1 MKFNTIVS
9 VDPGLSGG
17 LSLFQDNQ
25 LVACISMPTVKVE
38 TKPARYKFD
47 LLNGKKQFIKSGPN
61 KGKAK
66 MIQISA
72 AKYDTHL
79 ALNEIKDFFT
89 FSEPE
94 NVAIILEA
102 PAMSCGNLNAKFG
115 NSAKSTATTNQNFG
129 KLLAVAELCNLNI
142 FTVPPH
148 KWKKDLNLTKDKEQC
163 VSFAEKLFDRS
174 FRTQRNSLI
183 DGQAESALIGH
194 WFITSQGNEDE

>member
-9 VDPGLSGG
+9 ADIGLNGG

-61 KGKAK
+61 KGQAK

-89 FSEPE
+89 FSEPG

-102 PAMSCGNLNAKFG
+102 PAMSFG
-115 NSAKSTATTNQNFG
+115 NSASSTATTNQNFG
-129 KLLAVAELCNLNI
+129 KLLAVAELCNLKI

-163 VSFAEKLFDRS
+163 VSFAEKLFDKS
-174 FRTQRNSLI
+174 FRTQRNAML
-183 DGQAESALIGH
+183 DGPAESALIGH
-194 WFITSQGNEDE
+194 WFIQSDHNNDTEVTN

>member
-9 VDPGLSGG
+9 VDPGLAGG
-17 LSLFQDNQ
+17 LSIFQDNQ
-25 LVACISMPTVKVE
+25 LISCIEMPTVKVE
-38 TKPARYKFD
+38 TKPARYKLD
-47 LLNGKKQFIKSGPN
+47 LLNGKKQFIKSGPK
-61 KGKAK
+61 KGQAK

-72 AKYDTHL
+72 SKYDTRL

-102 PAMSCGNLNAKFG
+102 PAMSFG
-115 NSAKSTATTNQNFG
+115 NSASSTATTNQNFG

-148 KWKKDLNLTKDKEQC
+148 KWKKDLNLTKDKEEC
-163 VSFAEKLFDRS
+163 VRYAEQLSSKS
-174 FRTQRNSLI
+174 FRTERGALK
-183 DGQAESALIGH
+183 DGPAESMLIGH
-194 WFITSQGNEDE
+194 WFITSQED

>member
-9 VDPGLSGG
+9 VDPGLAGG
-17 LSLFQDNQ
+17 ISLFKDNQ

-38 TKPARYKFD
+38 TKPARYKLD
-47 LLNGKKQFIKSGPN
+47 LLNGKKQFIKSGPK
-61 KGKAK
+61 KGQAK

-102 PAMSCGNLNAKFG
+102 PAMSCGN
-115 NSAKSTATTNQNFG
+115 SASSTATTNQNFG

-163 VSFAEKLFDRS
+163 VQYAEQLFNKS
-174 FRTQRNSLI
+174 FRTQRNAML
-183 DGQAESALIGH
+183 DGPAEASLIGH
-194 WFITSQGNEDE
+194 WLIKSDHNNDTEVTN

>member
-9 VDPGLSGG
+9 VDIGLAGG
-17 LSLFQDNQ
+17 LSLFQDNK

-38 TKPARYKFD
+38 TKPARYKLD
-47 LLNGKKQFIKSGPN
+47 LLNGKKQFIKSGSN
-61 KGKAK
+61 KGKPK
-66 MIQISA
+66 MIQVSA

-79 ALNEIKDFFT
+79 ALKEIEDFFL

-94 NVAIILEA
+94 NIAIILEA
-102 PAMSCGNLNAKFG
+102 PAMSFG
-115 NSAKSTATTNQNFG
+115 NSASSTATTNQNFG

-163 VSFAEKLFDRS
+163 VQYAEQLSGKS
-174 FRTQRNSLI
+174 FRTDRGALK
-183 DGQAESALIGH
+183 DGPAES
-194 WFITSQGNEDE
+194 F

>member
-9 VDPGLSGG
+9 VDPGLAGG
-17 LSLFQDNQ
+17 LSLFQDNK

-61 KGKAK
+61 KGQAK
-66 MIQISA
+66 MIQVSA

-79 ALNEIKDFFT
+79 ALNEIKDFFS

-102 PAMSCGNLNAKFG
+102 PAMSFG
-115 NSAKSTATTNQNFG
+115 NSASSTATTNQNFG

-148 KWKKDLNLTKDKEQC
+148 KWKKDLNLTKDKEEC
-163 VSFAEKLFDRS
+163 VKYAEQLSGKS
-174 FRTQRNSLI
+174 FRTDRGALK
-183 DGQAESALIGH
+183 DGPAES
-194 WFITSQGNEDE
+194 F

>member
-9 VDPGLSGG
+9 VDPGLAGG

-25 LVACISMPTVKVE
+25 LMSCIEMPTVKVE
-38 TKPARYKFD
+38 TKPARYKLD
-47 LLNGKKQFIKSGPN
+47 LLNGKKQFIKSGPK
-61 KGKAK
+61 KGQAK

-102 PAMSCGNLNAKFG
+102 PAMSFG
-115 NSAKSTATTNQNFG
+115 NSASSTATTNQNFG

-163 VSFAEKLFDRS
+163 VRYAEQLSGKS
-174 FRTQRNSLI
+174 FRTDRGALK
-183 DGQAESALIGH
+183 DGPAESMLIGH
-194 WFITSQGNEDE
+194 WFMNSQED

>member
-9 VDPGLSGG
+9 VDPGLAGG
-17 LSLFQDNQ
+17 ISLFQDNK

-38 TKPARYKFD
+38 TKPARYKLD
-47 LLNGKKQFIKSGPN
+47 LLNGKKQFIKSGPK
-61 KGKAK
+61 KGQAK
-66 MIQISA
+66 TVQISA
-72 AKYDTHL
+72 AKYDTHM
-79 ALNEIKDFFT
+79 ALNEIKDFFS

-102 PAMSCGNLNAKFG
+102 PAMSFG
-115 NSAKSTATTNQNFG
+115 NSASSTATTNQNFG

-163 VSFAEKLFDRS
+163 VKYAEQLFNKS
-174 FRTQRNSLI
+174 FRTQRNAMLDGPAEASLI
-183 DGQAESALIGH
+183 GN
-194 WFITSQGNEDE
+194 WFIQSDHNNDTEVTN

>member
-9 VDPGLSGG
+9 ADIGLNGG

-47 LLNGKKQFIKSGPN
+47 LLKGKKQFIKSGPN
-61 KGKAK
+61 KGQAK

-89 FSEPE
+89 FSEPGD
-94 NVAIILEA
+94 VAIILEA
-102 PAMSCGNLNAKFG
+102 PAMSFG
-115 NSAKSTATTNQNFG
+115 NSASSTATTNQNFG

-163 VSFAEKLFDRS
+163 VKYAEKLFNKS
-174 FRTQRNSLI
+174 FRTQRNAML
-183 DGQAESALIGH
+183 DGPAESALIGH
-194 WFITSQGNEDE
+194 WFIQSDHNNDTEVTN

>member
-9 VDPGLSGG
+9 VDPGLAGG

-25 LVACISMPTVKVE
+25 LVSCISMPTVKVE
-38 TKPARYKFD
+38 TKPARYKLD
-47 LLNGKKQFIKSGPN
+47 LLNGKKQFIKSGPK
-61 KGKAK
+61 KGQAK
-66 MIQISA
+66 TVQISA

-79 ALNEIKDFFT
+79 ALNEIKNFFT

-94 NVAIILEA
+94 KVAIILEA
-102 PAMSCGNLNAKFG
+102 PAMSFG
-115 NSAKSTATTNQNFG
+115 NSASSTATTNQNFG

-163 VSFAEKLFDRS
+163 VKYAEQLFNRS
-174 FRTQRNSLI
+174 FRTQRNAML
-183 DGQAESALIGH
+183 DGQAESSLIGH
-194 WFITSQGNEDE
+194 WFIQSDHNSDTEVTN

>member
-9 VDPGLSGG
+9 VDPGLAGG
-17 LSLFQDNQ
+17 ISLFQDNQ
-25 LVACISMPTVKVE
+25 LVSCISMPTVKVE
-38 TKPARYKFD
+38 TKPARYKLD
-47 LLNGKKQFIKSGPN
+47 LLNGKKQFIKSGAN
-61 KGKAK
+61 KGQAK

-79 ALNEIKDFFT
+79 ALNDIKDFFS

-94 NVAIILEA
+94 KVAIILEA
-102 PAMSCGNLNAKFG
+102 PAMSFG
-115 NSAKSTATTNQNFG
+115 NSASSTATTNQNFG

-163 VSFAEKLFDRS
+163 VQYAEQLSGKS
-174 FRTQRNSLI
+174 FRTDRGALK
-183 DGQAESALIGH
+183 DGPAESMLIGH
-194 WFITSQGNEDE
+194 WFIASQED

>member
-9 VDPGLSGG
+9 ADIGLSGG
-17 LSLFQDNQ
+17 LSLLINNQ
-25 LVACISMPTVKVE
+25 LVSCISMPTVKVE
-38 TKPARYKFD
+38 TKPARYKLD
-47 LLNGKKQFIKSGPN
+47 LLNGKKQFIKSGPK
-61 KGKAK
+61 KGQAK
-66 MIQISA
+66 TVQISA
-72 AKYDTHL
+72 AKHDTHL

-94 NVAIILEA
+94 KVAIILEA
-102 PAMSCGNLNAKFG
+102 PAMSFG
-115 NSAKSTATTNQNFG
+115 NSASSTATTNQNFG

-163 VSFAEKLFDRS
+163 VHYAEQLFNKS

-194 WFITSQGNEDE
+194 WFIQSDHNNDTEVTN

>member
-17 LSLFQDNQ
+17 LSLFKDNQ
-25 LVACISMPTVKVE
+25 LVACISMPIVKAE

-47 LLNGKKQFIKSGPN
+47 LLNGKKQFIKSGKN
-61 KGKAK
+61 KGQAK

-94 NVAIILEA
+94 KVAIILEA
-102 PAMSCGNLNAKFG
+102 PAMSFG
-115 NSAKSTATTNQNFG
+115 NSASSTATTNQNFG
-129 KLLAVAELCNLNI
+129 KLLAVAELCKLNI

-148 KWKKDLNLTKDKEQC
+148 KWKKDLNLTKDKEEC
-163 VSFAEKLFDRS
+163 VRYAEQLFQRS
-174 FRTQRNSLI
+174 FRTQRNRLI
-183 DGQAESALIGH
+183 DGPAESALIGH
-194 WFITSQGNEDE
+194 WFITSQKD

>member
-9 VDPGLSGG
+9 VDIGLSGG
-17 LSLFQDNQ
+17 ISLFQDNK

-38 TKPARYKFD
+38 TKPARYKLD
-47 LLNGKKQFIKSGPN
+47 LLNGKKQFIKSGSN
-61 KGKAK
+61 KGKPK
-66 MIQISA
+66 MIQVSA
-72 AKYDTHL
+72 AKYDTQL
-79 ALNEIKDFFT
+79 ALKKIEDFFL

-102 PAMSCGNLNAKFG
+102 PAMSFG
-115 NSAKSTATTNQNFG
+115 NSASSTATTNQNFG

-163 VSFAEKLFDRS
+163 VQYAEQLSGKS
-174 FRTQRNSLI
+174 FRTDRGALK
-183 DGQAESALIGH
+183 DGPAESMLIGH

>member
-9 VDPGLSGG
+9 ADIGLNGG

-61 KGKAK
+61 KGQAK

-72 AKYDTHL
+72 AKYDTHM

-89 FSEPE
+89 FSEPGD
-94 NVAIILEA
+94 VAIILEA
-102 PAMSCGNLNAKFG
+102 PAMSFG
-115 NSAKSTATTNQNFG
+115 NSASSTATTNQNFG

-163 VSFAEKLFDRS
+163 VSFAEKLFDKS
-174 FRTQRNSLI
+174 FRTQRNAML
-183 DGQAESALIGH
+183 DGPAESALIGH
-194 WFITSQGNEDE
+194 WFMNLKEY

>member
-9 VDPGLSGG
+9 VDPGLAGG
-17 LSLFQDNQ
+17 LSLFQDNK

-38 TKPARYKFD
+38 TKPARYKLD
-47 LLNGKKQFIKSGPN
+47 LLNGKKQFIKSGSN
-61 KGKAK
+61 KGKPK
-66 MIQISA
+66 MIQVSA

-79 ALNEIKDFFT
+79 ALNEIKDFFS

-102 PAMSCGNLNAKFG
+102 PAMSLG
-115 NSAKSTATTNQNFG
+115 NSASSTATTNQNFG

-148 KWKKDLNLTKDKEQC
+148 KWKKDLNLTKDKELC
-163 VSFAEKLFDRS
+163 VKYAEQLSGKS
-174 FRTQRNSLI
+174 FRTERGALK
-183 DGQAESALIGH
+183 DGPAESFLIGY
-194 WFITSQGNEDE
+194 WFINNKTM

>member
-9 VDPGLSGG
+9 ADIGLAGG
-17 LSLFQDNQ
+17 LSLFQDNK

-38 TKPARYKFD
+38 TKPARYKLD
-47 LLNGKKQFIKSGPN
+47 LLNGKKQFIKSGSN
-61 KGKAK
+61 KGKPK

-79 ALNEIKDFFT
+79 ALNEIKDFFS

-102 PAMSCGNLNAKFG
+102 PAMSFG
-115 NSAKSTATTNQNFG
+115 NSASSTATTNQNFG

-148 KWKKDLNLTKDKEQC
+148 KWKKDLNLTKDKEEC
-163 VSFAEKLFDRS
+163 VKYAEQLSGKS
-174 FRTQRNSLI
+174 FRTDRGALK
-183 DGQAESALIGH
+183 DGPAESF
-194 WFITSQGNEDE
+194 W

>member
-9 VDPGLSGG
+9 VDIGLSGG
-17 LSLFQDNQ
+17 LSLFVNNQ

-61 KGKAK
+61 KGQAK

-72 AKYDTHL
+72 AKYDLHL
-79 ALNEIKDFFT
+79 ALNEIKDFFS

-102 PAMSCGNLNAKFG
+102 PAMSFG
-115 NSAKSTATTNQNFG
+115 NSASSTATTNQNFG
-129 KLLAVAELCNLNI
+129 KLLAVAELCKLNI

-163 VSFAEKLFDRS
+163 VSFAEKLFNKS
-174 FRTQRNSLI
+174 FRTQRNRLI
-183 DGQAESALIGH
+183 DGPAESALIGH
-194 WFITSQGNEDE
+194 WFINSQED